1 MNEGCGL
8 KRNES
13 LEAALQILQELK
25 GIIPKK
31 SSREFDITRN
41 GNMKV
46 GHVEYNE
53 RANCIF
59 TSGFFIRTKI
69 VRRLNDLRKEG
80 RLKCLA
86 TGLDTSLSFL
96 STSRR
101 CSRNR
106 SLYRLTLRTANT
118 HSKFF
123 VTSVS
128 STKTNLFSPWI

>member
-41 GNMKV
+41 GNIKV

-53 RANCIF
+53 RAN
-59 TSGFFIRTKI
+59 
-69 VRRLNDLRKEG
+69 
-80 RLKCLA
+80 
-86 TGLDTSLSFL
+86 
-96 STSRR
+96 
-101 CSRNR
+101 
-106 SLYRLTLRTANT
+106 
-118 HSKFF
+118 
-123 VTSVS
+123 
-128 STKTNLFSPWI
+128 